1 MLIDAGKPW
10 YTSITVWGSVMGFL
24 VSAMGAFNLVNVEQS
39 KILISEGPQFMAAFT
54 TAVLSLV
61 SLYGRVV
68 AKRTIGNQ
76 SKPKAVPAAAPA
88 QPVAIEAPVG

>member
-10 YTSITVWGSVMGFL
+10 YTSVAIWGSVMGFL

-39 KILISEGPQFMAAFT
+39 KILIAEGPQFMAAFA
-54 TAVLSLV
+54 TAILSLV
-61 SLYGRVV
+61 SLYGRIV

-76 SKPKAVPAAAPA
+76 SKPNTIPVAAPA
-88 QPVAIEAPVG
+88 QPVAIEVPVG